1 MQNHEGASHLR
12 VSIVS
17 GPNWEG
23 GVSEKKKR
31 SRQAEQD
38 GEGRGGR
45 EGGLSPGGERRELAE
60 YR

>member
-1 MQNHEGASHLR
+1 MSPPAVPELYHKQDQVPAEEEG
-12 VSIVS
+12 
-17 GPNWEG
+17 G

-31 SRQAEQD
+31 SGQA
-38 GEGRGGR
+38 GR